1 MLIGYQNILSYHT
14 EACLNRDEKAV
25 TEKPM
30 IAMQKASSS
39 PLRKTTIKTSK
50 LMMPIAVSP
59 IFPPEDF
66 HDIAEEYYAF
76 KKTTNPNSIEH
87 RVKWNM
93 TGVCY
98 LSGLGQIH
106 AKDYHIPPDEMNRP
120 IPKHFATMFTIF
132 RAVSGKSPSRKKSTL
147 IWPLCHVVK
156 GIAN

>member
-1 MLIGYQNILSYHT
+1 
-14 EACLNRDEKAV
+14 
-25 TEKPM
+25 
-30 IAMQKASSS
+30 MQKASSS

-50 LMMPIAVSP
+50 PMMPIAVSL

-93 TGVCY
+93 TGGRY

-106 AKDYHIPPDEMNRP
+106 AKDYHIPPDENEQAYSQA
-120 IPKHFATMFTIF
+120 F
-132 RAVSGKSPSRKKSTL
+132 
-147 IWPLCHVVK
+147 CHYVH
-156 GIAN
+156 NLPCR